1 MKKLTIKKLGPIK
14 NVEMD
19 IRRVNVIIGPQ
30 SSGKST
36 VAKVI
41 STCEWVEKEV
51 ATMMDEHI
59 VPDANAFR
67 DLLVK
72 YHRMIGYF
80 NSDTLIR
87 YESDHVSI
95 VYENEEL
102 HISLKSKD
110 TYQREKICYVPAERN
125 MITSPEL
132 QGFEFGQT
140 SLKSFLFDWYNA
152 REIYTGDNKKQ
163 ILNLDVKYFYDPSEA
178 RFKDRIEHTNGVTYN
193 IPRYAASSGLQSVVP
208 LQITLDYYSGLYF
221 KTFENITSFDYNAKK
236 EAIRKQCVVEYV
248 LKKYYD
254 NYTKGYDLETVKE
267 INHLYQE
274 HDEKLQTLYQGYIA
288 AFERLTKPKRTNFIL
303 EEPEQNLYPSTQK
316 QFVYALAAIL
326 NGGEHSCVISTHSPY
341 IMTSLNNLILAA
353 DKMAESQDKAQK
365 VQERIPAQASLPFD
379 DVAAF
384 EMIDGQ
390 LRSIKDEEFRMIAAD
405 ALDKASEEIGDD
417 YNFLLSL

>member
-1 MKKLTIKKLGPIK
+1 MELFQDINKQWITDKQFYDTLLQLEADQCDYLYIHTSLNFGTPNPALKRTELLEYLLLTIKKLGPIK

-132 QGFEFGQT
+132 QG
-140 SLKSFLFDWYNA
+140 
-152 REIYTGDNKKQ
+152 
-163 ILNLDVKYFYDPSEA
+163 
-178 RFKDRIEHTNGVTYN
+178 
-193 IPRYAASSGLQSVVP
+193 
-208 LQITLDYYSGLYF
+208 
-221 KTFENITSFDYNAKK
+221 
-236 EAIRKQCVVEYV
+236 
-248 LKKYYD
+248 
-254 NYTKGYDLETVKE
+254 
-267 INHLYQE
+267 
-274 HDEKLQTLYQGYIA
+274 
-288 AFERLTKPKRTNFIL
+288 
-303 EEPEQNLYPSTQK
+303 
-316 QFVYALAAIL
+316 
-326 NGGEHSCVISTHSPY
+326 
-341 IMTSLNNLILAA
+341 
-353 DKMAESQDKAQK
+353 
-365 VQERIPAQASLPFD
+365 
-379 DVAAF
+379 
-384 EMIDGQ
+384 
-390 LRSIKDEEFRMIAAD
+390 
-405 ALDKASEEIGDD
+405 
-417 YNFLLSL
+417 